1 MKKNDMF
8 MERYGKNDFFCHKAT
23 CFLDELWSTVLLY
36 YCTTTI
42 FMYRV
47 FACYIFGMKTRKHPD
62 SPAIFVRN
70 FANRPIKQNSTVQD
84 HNNISYTQWIS
95 L

>member
-1 MKKNDMF
+1 MI
-8 MERYGKNDFFCHKAT
+8 YCA
-23 CFLDELWSTVLLY
+23 TVLLY
-36 YCTTTI
+36 YYYI
-42 FMYRV
+42 YV
-47 FACYIFGMKTRKHPD
+47 QGICYIFGMKTRKHPD

-84 HNNISYTQWIS
+84 RNNISYTQWIS